1 MIKEFKGYLKTDL
14 QTTSASYVHLGLVG
28 WEEIKSFPAIS
39 LFPIGIKTTKYGEGV
54 FKNVMRF
61 GIGLFAKKGSDSIED
76 QLDAL
81 YEELLDLSFSTIGD
95 YVEALEL
102 NELVYDAY
110 NDKEKGTAFVSLEI
124 TFNY

>member
-1 MIKEFKGYLKTDL
+1 MVKELKNYIKTDL
-14 QTTSASYVHLGLVG
+14 ETTSASYVHLGLIG
-28 WEEIKSFPAIS
+28 WEEVKSFPAIS
-39 LFPIGIKTTKYGEGV
+39 LFPIGLKTVKMGEGV
-54 FKNVMRF
+54 YSNVMRF

-81 YEELLDLSFSTIGD
+81 YEELLGLDFSTIGQ
-95 YVEALEL
+95 YVEGLEL
-102 NELVYDAY
+102 KELVYDAY

>member
-1 MIKEFKGYLKTDL
+1 MVKEFKNYLKTDL
-14 QTTSASYVHLGLVG
+14 QGTSASYVHLGLIG

-39 LFPIGIKTTKYGEGV
+39 LFPIGVKTTKYGGGV
-54 FKNVMRF
+54 YKNVMRF
-61 GIGLFAKKGSDSIED
+61 GVGLFAKKGSSSIED
-76 QLDAL
+76 QLDDL
-81 YEELLDLSFSTIGD
+81 YEELLALDFSTIGD
-95 YVEALEL
+95 YIEALEI

>member
-1 MIKEFKGYLKTDL
+1 MVKEFKNYIKTDL
-14 QTTSASYVHLGLVG
+14 EGTSATYVHLGLIG
-28 WEEIKSFPAIS
+28 WEEVKSFPAIS
-39 LFPIGIKTTKYGEGV
+39 LFPIGIKTTKYGEGMQ
-54 FKNVMRF
+54 KNVMRF
-61 GIGLFAKKGSDSIED
+61 GLGLFAKKGSDSIED

-81 YEELLDLSFSTIGD
+81 YEELLALDFSTIGG